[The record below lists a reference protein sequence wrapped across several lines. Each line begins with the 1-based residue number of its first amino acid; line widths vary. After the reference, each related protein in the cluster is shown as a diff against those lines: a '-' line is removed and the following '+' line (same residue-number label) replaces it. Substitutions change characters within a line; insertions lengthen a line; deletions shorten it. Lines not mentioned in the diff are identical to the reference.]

1 MKSWTI
7 PLTGQG
13 GFVEKDWKMEGGN
26 VEVDQTPLQNQ
37 LKKNKECKFLGF
49 DRSANQWS

>member
-1 MKSWTI
+1 
-7 PLTGQG
+7 LTQA

-37 LKKNKECKFLGF
+37 LKKNKECKFPRIGNSF
-49 DRSANQWS
+49 